1 MDSSEAAASD
11 QEIMETDSQNL
22 FTCTPTSYAKTEACA
37 ITGSR
42 TATEVDEMVQK
53 AKITFK
59 DNGDVQPFNFMNGP
73 MSMLWFRKY
82 VFNTQAS
89 IASPIV
95 KAQGDWSDPV
105 AEPAWEAV
113 RNGHSVAAKGDFLY
127 GIGYDLAKIGVI
139 ALKGDKIYQQK
150 WAYDFPSQ
158 LTEEGVVYHGE
169 AVAFLGDDLCVLFN
183 GNQGGG
189 YDNYVQGYVVRYT
202 VNSDGTLTYKDSVR
216 VGKNSFSLN
225 LYGGELYVPAIGG
238 MQQAGSA
245 NEDAS
250 VYIVSVNA
258 LSKKL
263 VSKKVVLPSGVT
275 GDFRDIA
282 MANGKAYV
290 LTGFYTSDYSKLTG
304 KLYKTP
310 VTNLEAA
317 SPEAW
322 TEMQDINQAGY
333 LWGIHAE
340 SNTRFWFVKGQRI
353 QVFTNSSDVVP
364 ETVPYR
370 DFTMEQL
377 TDDTSF
383 SQING
388 ACFVA
393 GDTEIRMKGPMGAAA
408 APAGKSLAGQIRLA
422 REAHI
427 QAEKKKKS
435 MKL

>member
-1 MDSSEAAASD
+1 MT
-11 QEIMETDSQNL
+11 QKMEKTLRARSAVSQIL
-22 FTCTPTSYAKTEACA
+22 FCCIPTNYAKSTASA
-37 ITGSR
+37 ITGER
-42 TATEVDEMVQK
+42 DGIGVDVTAEKD
-53 AKITFK
+53 KIKFEG
-59 DNGDVQPFNFMNGP
+59 DDGGDVQPFNFMNGP

-95 KAQGDWSDPV
+95 KAQGDWSDSV

-127 GIGYDLAKIGVI
+127 GIGYDLARIGVI
-139 ALKGDKIYQQK
+139 ALKGDDIYKQK

-158 LTEEGVVYHGE
+158 LAEEGVVYHGE
-169 AVAFLGDDLCVLFN
+169 AVNFLGDDLCVLFN

-189 YDNYVQGYVVRYT
+189 YDNYVDGYVVRYT
-202 VNSDGTLTYKDSVR
+202 VNNNGTLKYKDSVR

-245 NEDAS
+245 NEEACLFIVYVDEDGDLAS
-250 VYIVSVNA
+250 S
-258 LSKKL
+258 
-263 VSKKVVLPSGVT
+263 KVVLPSGVT

-310 VTNLEAA
+310 VSNLEAA

-333 LWGIHAE
+333 LWGLHAE
-340 SNTRFWFVKGQRI
+340 ENKRFWFVKGQRI
-353 QVFTNSSDVVP
+353 QVFSDAAAVVP
-364 ETVPYR
+364 STVPYR
-370 DFTMEQL
+370 DFTLDKL

-422 REAHI
+422 REAHML
-427 QAEKKKKS
+427 AEKKKKEI
-435 MKL
+435 K

>member
-42 TATEVDEMVQK
+42 TATEVDETVQK

-73 MSMLWFRKY
+73 MSMLWFREY
-82 VFNTQAS
+82 VFNTKKP
-89 IASPIV
+89 IPSPIV
-95 KAQGDWSDPV
+95 KGQGDWSDPV
-105 AEPAWEAV
+105 TLAV
-113 RNGHSVAAKGDFLY
+113 WSAILNGHCAVSKGNFLIT
-127 GIGYDLAKIGVI
+127 GEYDQGNLAVI
-139 ALKGDKIYQQK
+139 QMNGDPAYKQK
-150 WAYDFPSQ
+150 WTYTFPDE
-158 LTEEGVVYHGE
+158 LKKNDVVYHAE
-169 AVAFLGDDLCVLFN
+169 AVNVLRNYIYVLFN

-189 YDNYVQGYVVRYT
+189 YDNYIDGYVVQYSID
-202 VNSDGTLTYKDSVR
+202 SDGQLSYVDNVR
-216 VGKNSFSLN
+216 VGKNGFALILQGSSF
-225 LYGGELYVPAIGG
+225 YIPCIGG
-238 MQQAGSA
+238 KQQENFS
-245 NEDAS
+245 NPSSCISIVTINDSDFMTAS
-250 VYIVSVNA
+250 Q
-258 LSKKL
+258 
-263 VSKKVVLPSGVT
+263 VVLPSGVT

-290 LTGFYTSDYSKLTG
+290 LTGFYNTNYELLIG
-304 KLYKTP
+304 KLYRTP
-310 VTNLEAA
+310 ISNLESA
-317 SPEAW
+317 SPDAW

>member
-1 MDSSEAAASD
+1 MDSLKTMAAD
-11 QEIMETDSQNL
+11 QAATDTASQNL

-42 TATEVDEMVQK
+42 TGTEVDETVQK
-53 AKITFK
+53 AKIKFS

-105 AEPAWEAV
+105 AQTAWSAIL
-113 RNGHSVAAKGDFLY
+113 NGHCAASKGDLLIA
-127 GIGYDLAKIGVI
+127 GDYDQGNLAVI
-139 ALKGDKIYQQK
+139 RMNGDPAYNQIQSYTFPDELKEEDV
-150 WAYDFPSQ
+150 AY
-158 LTEEGVVYHGE
+158 HIE
-169 AVAFLGDDLCVLFN
+169 AVAFLDDDLCVLFN

-202 VNSDGTLTYKDSVR
+202 VNSDGTLSYKDSVR

-225 LYGGELYVPAIGG
+225 LYGGKLYVPSIGG

-245 NEDAS
+245 NEEAS

-263 VSKKVVLPSGVT
+263 VSKKVVLPAGIV

-282 MANGKAYV
+282 LADDEVYV

-310 VTNLEAA
+310 VSNLAA
-317 SPEAW
+317 SSPAAW
-322 TEMQDINQAGY
+322 TEMQDISQAGY

-353 QVFTNSSDVVP
+353 QVFTNASAVVP
-364 ETVPYR
+364 ETAPYR

-422 REAHI
+422 REARML
-427 QAEKKKKS
+427 AEKKKKQS
-435 MKL
+435 GI

>member
-1 MDSSEAAASD
+1 MT
-11 QEIMETDSQNL
+11 QKMEKTLRARSAVSQIL
-22 FTCTPTSYAKTEACA
+22 FCCIPTNYAKSTASA
-37 ITGSR
+37 ITGER
-42 TATEVDEMVQK
+42 DGTEVDNETEK
-53 AKITFK
+53 DRLTFSG
-59 DNGDVQPFNFMNGP
+59 DGQGDVQPFNFMNGP

-105 AEPAWEAV
+105 AQTAWSSIL
-113 RNGHSVAAKGDFLY
+113 NGHCAVSKGNLLITGEYDKGNLAVIRMNGDPAYNQIQSYTFPDELKEEDVA
-127 GIGYDLAKIGVI
+127 
-139 ALKGDKIYQQK
+139 
-150 WAYDFPSQ
+150 
-158 LTEEGVVYHGE
+158 YHIE
-169 AVAFLGDDLCVLFN
+169 AAAFLGDDLCVLFN

-189 YDNYVQGYVVRYT
+189 YDNYVQGYVVRYA
-202 VNSDGTLTYKDSVR
+202 VNSDDGTLTYKDSVR

-225 LYGGELYVPAIGG
+225 LYGGKLYVPAIGG

-263 VSKKVVLPSGVT
+263 VSKKVVLPEGIV

-282 MANGKAYV
+282 LANDEVYV
-290 LTGFYTSDYSKLTG
+290 LTGFYTSDYSQLTG

-310 VTNLEAA
+310 VSNLEAA

-333 LWGIHAE
+333 LWGLHAE
-340 SNTRFWFVKGQRI
+340 KNKRFWFVKGQRI
-353 QVFTNSSDVVP
+353 QVFSDAAAVVP
-364 ETVPYR
+364 STVPYR
-370 DFTMEQL
+370 DFTLDKL

-422 REAHI
+422 REAHML
-427 QAEKKKKS
+427 AEKKKKEI
-435 MKL
+435 K

>member
-1 MDSSEAAASD
+1 MT
-11 QEIMETDSQNL
+11 QNMEKTLRARSAVSQIL
-22 FTCTPTSYAKTEACA
+22 FCCIPTSYAKSTASA
-37 ITGSR
+37 ITGERDS
-42 TATEVDEMVQK
+42 TEVDVAAVK
-53 AKITFK
+53 DKIKFEG
-59 DNGDVQPFNFMNGP
+59 DDGGDVQPFNFMNGP

-82 VFNTQAS
+82 VFNTQAA

-105 AEPAWEAV
+105 AQTAWSSIL
-113 RNGHSVAAKGDFLY
+113 NGHCAVSKGNFLIT
-127 GIGYDLAKIGVI
+127 GEYDQGNLAVI
-139 ALKGDKIYQQK
+139 QMNGDPAYKQK
-150 WAYDFPSQ
+150 WTYTFPDELKEEDVAY
-158 LTEEGVVYHGE
+158 HIE
-169 AVAFLGDDLCVLFN
+169 AVAFLDDYLCVLFN

-189 YDNYVQGYVVRYT
+189 YDNYVEGYVVRYT
-202 VNSDGTLTYKDSVR
+202 IDDNGILKMKDHAR

-225 LYGGELYVPAIGG
+225 LYEDKLYVPAIGG
-238 MQQAGSA
+238 MQQAGKA
-245 NEDAS
+245 NEEACLFI
-250 VYIVSVNA
+250 VYVDEDGDLTS
-258 LSKKL
+258 S
-263 VSKKVVLPSGVT
+263 KVVLPSGVT

-310 VTNLEAA
+310 VSNLEAA

-364 ETVPYR
+364 ETDPYR

-422 REAHI
+422 REARML
-427 QAEKKKKS
+427 AEKKKKES
-435 MKL
+435 GI

>member
-1 MDSSEAAASD
+1 
-11 QEIMETDSQNL
+11 
-22 FTCTPTSYAKTEACA
+22 
-37 ITGSR
+37 
-42 TATEVDEMVQK
+42 
-53 AKITFK
+53 
-59 DNGDVQPFNFMNGP
+59 MNGP

-82 VFNTQAS
+82 VFNTQAA

-95 KAQGDWSDPV
+95 EAQGDWSDPV
-105 AEPAWEAV
+105 AQTAWSSILNGHCAVSKGNFLITGEYDQGNLAVIQMNGDPAYAQKWTYTFPDELKKNDVAYHVEAV
-113 RNGHSVAAKGDFLY
+113 NVLRNY
-127 GIGYDLAKIGVI
+127 
-139 ALKGDKIYQQK
+139 IY
-150 WAYDFPSQ
+150 
-158 LTEEGVVYHGE
+158 
-169 AVAFLGDDLCVLFN
+169 VLFN

-189 YDNYVQGYVVRYT
+189 YDNYIDGYVVQYSID
-202 VNSDGTLTYKDSVR
+202 SDGQLSYVDNVR
-216 VGKNSFSLN
+216 VGKNGFALILQGSSF
-225 LYGGELYVPAIGG
+225 YIPCIGG
-238 MQQAGSA
+238 KQQENFS
-245 NEDAS
+245 NPSSCISIVTINDSDFMTAS
-250 VYIVSVNA
+250 Q
-258 LSKKL
+258 
-263 VSKKVVLPSGVT
+263 VVLPSGVT

-290 LTGFYTSDYSKLTG
+290 LTGFYNTNYELLIG
-304 KLYKTP
+304 KLYRTP
-310 VTNLEAA
+310 VSNLEAA

-322 TEMQDINQAGY
+322 TEMQDISQAGY

-364 ETVPYR
+364 ETDPYR

-422 REAHI
+422 REARML
-427 QAEKKKKS
+427 AEKKKKES
-435 MKL
+435 GI

>member
-1 MDSSEAAASD
+1 MTQKMEKTLRARSAAS
-11 QEIMETDSQNL
+11 QIL
-22 FTCTPTSYAKTEACA
+22 FCCIPTNYGKSTASA
-37 ITGSR
+37 ITGER
-42 TATEVDEMVQK
+42 DGTEVNNEAEKDRF
-53 AKITFK
+53 TFSG
-59 DNGDVQPFNFMNGP
+59 DGQGDVQPFNFMNGP

-95 KAQGDWSDPV
+95 KAQGDWSDFV

-127 GIGYDLAKIGVI
+127 GIGYDLARIGVI
-139 ALKGDKIYQQK
+139 ALKGDDIYKQK
-150 WAYDFPSQ
+150 WA
-158 LTEEGVVYHGE
+158 EEGVVYHGE
-169 AVAFLGDDLCVLFN
+169 AVAFLGDYLCVLFN

-189 YDNYVQGYVVRYT
+189 YDSYVKGYVVRYT
-202 VNSDGTLTYKDSVR
+202 VNSDDGTLTYKDSVR

-225 LYGGELYVPAIGG
+225 LYGGKLYVPSIGG

-245 NEDAS
+245 NTEACLSIVEIDEDEDL
-250 VYIVSVNA
+250 I
-258 LSKKL
+258 
-263 VSKKVVLPSGVT
+263 SKKVVLPSGVT

-290 LTGFYTSDYSKLTG
+290 LTGFYTSDYSQLTG

-310 VTNLEAA
+310 VSNLEAA

-422 REAHI
+422 REAHML
-427 QAEKKKKS
+427 AEKKKKS

>member
-42 TATEVDEMVQK
+42 TATEVDETVQK

-73 MSMLWFRKY
+73 MSMLWFREY
-82 VFNTQAS
+82 VFNTKKP
-89 IASPIV
+89 IPSPIV
-95 KAQGDWSDPV
+95 KGQGDWSDPV
-105 AEPAWEAV
+105 TLAV
-113 RNGHSVAAKGDFLY
+113 WSAILNGHCAVSKGNFLIT
-127 GIGYDLAKIGVI
+127 GDYDQGNLAVI
-139 ALKGDKIYQQK
+139 QMNGDPAYAQK
-150 WAYDFPSQ
+150 WTYTFPDELKEQDVS
-158 LTEEGVVYHGE
+158 YHIE
-169 AVAFLGDDLCVLFN
+169 AAAFLGDDLCVLFN

-189 YDNYVQGYVVRYT
+189 YDNYVEGYVVRYT
-202 VNSDGTLTYKDSVR
+202 VDDNGILKMKDHAR

-225 LYGGELYVPAIGG
+225 LYEDKLYVPAIGG
-238 MQQAGSA
+238 MQQEGKA
-245 NEDAS
+245 NKEACLFIVYVDEDGDLTS
-250 VYIVSVNA
+250 S
-258 LSKKL
+258 
-263 VSKKVVLPSGVT
+263 KVVLPSGVT

-310 VTNLEAA
+310 VSNLEAA
-317 SPEAW
+317 SPDAW

-364 ETVPYR
+364 ETDPYR

-377 TDDTSF
+377 TNDTSF

-427 QAEKKKKS
+427 LAEKKKKS